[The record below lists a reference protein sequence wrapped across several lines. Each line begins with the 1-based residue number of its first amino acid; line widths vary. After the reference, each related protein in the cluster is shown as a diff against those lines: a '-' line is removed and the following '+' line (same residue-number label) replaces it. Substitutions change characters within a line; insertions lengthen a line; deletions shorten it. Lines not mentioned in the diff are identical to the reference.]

1 MLHIDGDGILTGASG
16 VEVAGSLYDV
26 RFLDGSCAALFAG
39 CDDAAQDFVFASSAA
54 ASLAAQALLD
64 QVLIDTGAGAFDSQ
78 PDLTSGCSLSG
89 FCSVYVAFAVSDG
102 LVSIVFA
109 ENFFSGDDSVIEI
122 LVPVDLDAT
131 DSSVITYAVWSPVTV
146 PEPGTFGLLALG
158 LAVGSLMLGRKAA
171 R

>member
-1 MLHIDGDGILTGASG
+1 
-16 VEVAGSLYDV
+16 
-26 RFLDGSCAALFAG
+26 
-39 CDDAAQDFVFASSAA
+39 
-54 ASLAAQALLD
+54 
-64 QVLIDTGAGAFDSQ
+64 
-78 PDLTSGCSLSG
+78 
-89 FCSVYVAFAVSDG
+89 VYVPFAVSDG